1 MINYYSSIK
10 RAMSDQLFNF
20 RRIKNALKNTVI
32 LLLIWSMVACSDF
45 FDITNKQTLS
55 TDNFPATLEQV
66 DLVLTSSYAGAYG
79 IGTYAFYW
87 LPMGIYL
94 FDHTTNT
101 YGSYDER
108 GTSMDNYTDVNSRYT
123 TQMYVDICKW
133 ANLSTTAI
141 EAVGNYRE
149 EFSTTNEQ
157 AQLDYMLGQA
167 LFNRAL
173 AYWHGQIFFE
183 IKPDGWGFP
192 LFDKVAGDLENMKR
206 ERATV
211 SATWAFVMNDLET
224 AIPLLAGRN
233 EKYRVSEWAAKGLL
247 AKVYMQSLS
256 IFPENKAKAK
266 MLMEDIINNSGKTL
280 ATSNVYQDMF
290 YGNEE
295 NEFNTESLYELGMT
309 TNWNQSGPWEGYSTG
324 SGMPM
329 VMAPWY
335 MDLDIRFRPNV
346 EGAVDPLT
354 KELDMI
360 TSKKSSEWGNNFIHD
375 ANIKRFGFYGIGG
388 DTIPR
393 RTFNAAFESS
403 QARTFENYPYLTQD
417 PNYRQKSLDLK
428 NDKDRVDPRLLL
440 SAGQPY
446 VDEYVNEKGNMT
458 FYDRSSEVNNR
469 PDLLTWQH
477 RKFTNIRGV
486 EMGPAPYGK
495 NQSSDANYPIVR
507 LADIYLLYAELIK
520 NDEPAIALE
529 YINKVHRRAYGFST
543 ESPCPFDYQSLND
556 RTKTADPNDH
566 LANDVL
572 KYERWAELFAE
583 GQWWWDVRRWKIGP
597 EEADFYQETRHGN
610 ITWKGDE
617 SYVQPIPQLELERN
631 ENIQQS
637 QGYPGVR

>member
-1 MINYYSSIK
+1 M
-10 RAMSDQLFNF
+10 
-20 RRIKNALKNTVI
+20 KNAIKNTVVVFLI
-32 LLLIWSMVACSDF
+32 LFMSGCSDF

-55 TDNFPATLEQV
+55 PDNFPATLEQV
-66 DLVLTSSYAGAYG
+66 DLVLNSSYAGPYG
-79 IGTYAFYW
+79 IGIYSFYW
-87 LPMGIYL
+87 FPMGIYL
-94 FDHTTNT
+94 YDHTTNT

-141 EAVGNYRE
+141 EAIENYRAE
-149 EFSTTNEQ
+149 YSSTDEQ

-192 LFDKVAGDLENMKR
+192 IFDKVATDLENMKR
-206 ERATV
+206 ARATV
-211 SATWAFVMNDLET
+211 TDTWAFVIKDLEA
-224 AIPLLAGRN
+224 AIPLLTGHN
-233 EKYRVSEWAAKGLL
+233 DKYRASEWAAKGLL
-247 AKVYMQSLS
+247 AKVYMQSLY

-266 MLMEDIINNSGKTL
+266 TLMESIINSSGKKL
-280 ATSNVYQDMF
+280 ATPEVYNDMF
-290 YGNEE
+290 FGNDA
-295 NEFNTESLYELGMT
+295 NEFNSESLYELSMT
-309 TNWNQSGPWEGYSTG
+309 TNWNQNGPWAGYTTG

-335 MDLDIRFRPNV
+335 MDLEIRFRPNV

-354 KELDMI
+354 KENDII

-375 ANIKRFGFYGIGG
+375 ANIRRFGFSGVGG
-388 DTIPR
+388 DTVPR
-393 RTFNAAFESS
+393 RTFNKAFVSAQTRS
-403 QARTFENYPYLTQD
+403 VDNYPYRTED
-417 PNYRQKSLDLK
+417 PDYKAKSLTLK
-428 NDKDRVDPRLLL
+428 NNPELVDPRLKLV
-440 SAGQPY
+440 AGQPY
-446 VDEYVNEKGNMT
+446 VDEYINEKGKIT
-458 FYDRSSEVNNR
+458 YYDRSSEVNNR

-495 NQSSDANYPIVR
+495 NQSSDANYPVVR
-507 LADIYLLYAELIK
+507 LADIYLLYAELLK
-520 NDEPAIALE
+520 DESPAVALE
-529 YINKVHRRAYGFST
+529 YINKVHRRAYGFFPD
-543 ESPCPFDYQSLND
+543 SPCPFDYKSLTD
-556 RTKTADPNDH
+556 RTKTADAADH

-583 GQWWWDVRRWKIGP
+583 GQWWWDVRRWKIGAA
-597 EEADFYQETRHGN
+597 EAEFFKETRHGN

-637 QGYPGVR
+637 AGYPGVR

>member
-1 MINYYSSIK
+1 M
-10 RAMSDQLFNF
+10 
-20 RRIKNALKNTVI
+20 KNTIKNTVVVFLI
-32 LLLIWSMVACSDF
+32 LFMSGCSDF

-55 TDNFPATLEQV
+55 PDNFPATLEQV
-66 DLVLTSSYAGAYG
+66 DLVLNSSYAGPYG
-79 IGTYAFYW
+79 IGMYSFYW
-87 LPMGIYL
+87 FPMGIYL

-141 EAVGNYRE
+141 EAIENYSAE
-149 EFSTTNEQ
+149 YSSADEK

-167 LFNRAL
+167 MFNRAL

-192 LFDKVAGDLENMKR
+192 IFDKVATDLENMKR
-206 ERATV
+206 ARATV
-211 SATWAFVMNDLET
+211 TDTWAFVIKDLEA
-224 AIPLLAGRN
+224 AIPLLTGHN
-233 EKYRVSEWAAKGLL
+233 DKYRASEWAAKGLL
-247 AKVYMQSLS
+247 AKVYMQSLY
-256 IFPENKAKAK
+256 IFPENKVKAK
-266 MLMEDIINNSGKTL
+266 TLMENIINSSGKKL
-280 ATSNVYQDMF
+280 ATPEVYRDMF
-290 YGNEE
+290 FGNDA
-295 NEFNTESLYELGMT
+295 NEFNSESLYELSMT
-309 TNWNQSGPWEGYSTG
+309 TNWNQNGPWAGYTTG

-335 MDLDIRFRPNV
+335 LDLEIRFRPNV

-354 KELDMI
+354 KENDII

-375 ANIKRFGFYGIGG
+375 ANIRRFGFSEIGG
-388 DTIPR
+388 DTVPR
-393 RTFNAAFESS
+393 RTFNKAFVSAQPRS
-403 QARTFENYPYLTQD
+403 IDNYPYRTED
-417 PNYRQKSLDLK
+417 PEYKTKSLTLK
-428 NDKDRVDPRLLL
+428 NNPELIDPRLKLV
-440 SAGQPY
+440 AGQPY
-446 VDEYVNEKGNMT
+446 VDEYIDEKGKIT
-458 FYDRSSEVNNR
+458 YYDRSSEVNNR

-495 NQSSDANYPIVR
+495 NQSSNANYPVVR
-507 LADIYLLYAELIK
+507 LADIYLLYAELLK
-520 NDEPAIALE
+520 EESPAVALE
-529 YINKVHRRAYGFST
+529 YINKVHRRAYGFLPD
-543 ESPCPFDYQSLND
+543 SPCPFDYKSLAD
-556 RTKTADPNDH
+556 RTKTADSSDH

-583 GQWWWDVRRWKIGP
+583 GQWWWDVRRWKIGAA
-597 EEADFYQETRHGN
+597 EAEFFKETRHGN

-637 QGYPGVR
+637 AGYPGVR

>member
-1 MINYYSSIK
+1 MKNY
-10 RAMSDQLFNF
+10 
-20 RRIKNALKNTVI
+20 IKNTIIGFLI
-32 LLLIWSMVACSDF
+32 LFMTGCSDF

-55 TDNFPATLEQV
+55 PDNFPATIEQV
-66 DLVLTSSYAGAYG
+66 DLVLTSSYAGPYG
-79 IGTYAFYW
+79 IGMYSFYW
-87 LPMGIYL
+87 FPLGIYL
-94 FDHTTNT
+94 YDHTTNT

-141 EAVGNYRE
+141 EAIVNYRAE
-149 EFSTTNEQ
+149 YSSANEQ

-192 LFDKVAGDLENMKR
+192 IFDKVATDLENMKR
-206 ERATV
+206 SRATV
-211 SATWAFVMNDLET
+211 TDTWAFVIKDLEAT
-224 AIPLLAGRN
+224 IPLLTGHN
-233 EKYRVSEWAAKGLL
+233 DKYRASEWAAKGLL
-247 AKVYMQSLS
+247 AKVYMQSLY
-256 IFPENKAKAK
+256 IFPENKVKAK
-266 MLMEDIINNSGKTL
+266 TLMENIINSSGKKL
-280 ATSNVYQDMF
+280 ATPEVYSDMF
-290 YGNEE
+290 FGNDA
-295 NEFNTESLYELGMT
+295 NEFNSESLYELSMT
-309 TNWNQSGPWEGYSTG
+309 TNWNQNGPWAGYTTG

-335 MDLDIRFRPNV
+335 LDLEIRFRPNV

-354 KELDMI
+354 KENDII

-375 ANIKRFGFYGIGG
+375 ANIRRFGFSGIGG
-388 DTIPR
+388 DTVPR
-393 RTFNAAFESS
+393 RTFNKAFVSAQPRS
-403 QARTFENYPYLTQD
+403 VDNYPYRTED
-417 PNYRQKSLDLK
+417 TDYKMKSLSLK
-428 NDKDRVDPRLLL
+428 NNPDLVDPRLKLV
-440 SAGQPY
+440 AGQPY
-446 VDEYVNEKGNMT
+446 VDEYINEKGKIT
-458 FYDRSSEVNNR
+458 YYDRSSEVNNR

-495 NQSSDANYPIVR
+495 NQSSDANYPVVR

-520 NDEPAIALE
+520 DERPDVALE
-529 YINKVHRRAYGFST
+529 YINKVHRRAYGFSPD
-543 ESPCPFDYQSLND
+543 SPCPFDYKSLTD
-556 RTKTADPNDH
+556 RTKTVDASDH

-583 GQWWWDVRRWKIGP
+583 GQWWWDVRRWKIGAA
-597 EEADFYQETRHGN
+597 EAEFFKETRHGN

-637 QGYPGVR
+637 DGYPGVR

>member
-1 MINYYSSIK
+1 M
-10 RAMSDQLFNF
+10 
-20 RRIKNALKNTVI
+20 KNAIKNTVI
-32 LLLIWSMVACSDF
+32 GFLILFMTGCSDF

-55 TDNFPATLEQV
+55 PDNFPATLEQV
-66 DLVLTSSYAGAYG
+66 DLVLTSSYAGPYG
-79 IGTYAFYW
+79 IGLYSFYW
-87 LPMGIYL
+87 FPMGIYL

-141 EAVGNYRE
+141 EAIGNYRAE
-149 EFSTTNEQ
+149 YSSTDEQ

-192 LFDKVAGDLENMKR
+192 IFDKVATDLENMKR
-206 ERATV
+206 ARATV
-211 SATWAFVMNDLET
+211 TDTWAFVIKDLED
-224 AIPLLAGRN
+224 AIPLLTGHN
-233 EKYRVSEWAAKGLL
+233 DKYRASEWAAKGLL
-247 AKVYMQSLS
+247 AKVYMQSLY

-266 MLMEDIINNSGKTL
+266 TLMENIINNSGKKL
-280 ATSNVYQDMF
+280 ATSEVYRDMF
-290 YGNEE
+290 FGNDA
-295 NEFNTESLYELGMT
+295 NEFNSESLYELSMT
-309 TNWNQSGPWEGYSTG
+309 TNWNQNGPWVGYTTG

-335 MDLDIRFRPNV
+335 MDIEIRFRPNV

-354 KELDMI
+354 KENDII

-375 ANIKRFGFYGIGG
+375 ANIRRFGFSGIGG
-388 DTIPR
+388 DTVPR
-393 RTFNAAFESS
+393 RTFNKAFVSAQPRS
-403 QARTFENYPYLTQD
+403 VDNYPYKTED
-417 PNYRQKSLDLK
+417 PDYKAKSLTLK
-428 NDKDRVDPRLLL
+428 NNPELVDPRLKLV
-440 SAGQPY
+440 AGQPY
-446 VDEYVNEKGNMT
+446 VDEYINEKGKIT
-458 FYDRSSEVNNR
+458 YYDRSSEVNNR

-486 EMGPAPYGK
+486 EMGPAPFGK
-495 NQSSDANYPIVR
+495 NQSSDANYPVVR
-507 LADIYLLYAELIK
+507 LADIYLLYAELLK
-520 NDEPAIALE
+520 DESPAVALE
-529 YINKVHRRAYGFST
+529 YINKVHRRAYGFLPD
-543 ESPCPFDYQSLND
+543 SPCPFDYKSLTD
-556 RTKTADPNDH
+556 RTKTADAADH

-583 GQWWWDVRRWKIGP
+583 GQWWWDVRRWKIGAA
-597 EEADFYQETRHGN
+597 EAEFFKETRHGN

-637 QGYPGVR
+637 AGYPGVR

>member
-1 MINYYSSIK
+1 MVQSIMRKINKYTAI
-10 RAMSDQLFNF
+10 
-20 RRIKNALKNTVI
+20 TVLS
-32 LLLIWSMVACSDF
+32 LLMAGCTDY

-55 TDNFPATLEQV
+55 PDNFPATLEQV
-66 DLVLTSSYAGAYG
+66 DLVLTSSYAGPYG
-79 IGTYAFYW
+79 IGMYSFYW
-87 LPMGIYL
+87 FPMGIYL
-94 FDHTTNT
+94 YDHTTNT

-141 EAVGNYRE
+141 EAIGNYRKE
-149 EFSTTNEQ
+149 YSTDSEQ

-192 LFDKVAGDLENMKR
+192 VFDKVA
-206 ERATV
+206 
-211 SATWAFVMNDLET
+211 NDLET
-224 AIPLLAGRN
+224 MKRPRATVTDTWKFVIKDLEEAVLLLTGHN
-233 EKYRVSEWAAKGLL
+233 DKYRATEWAAKGLL
-247 AKVYMQSLS
+247 AKVYMQSLY

-266 MLMEDIINNSGKTL
+266 SLMENIINASGKKL
-280 ATSNVYQDMF
+280 ATPEVYRDMF
-290 YGNEE
+290 YGNEA
-295 NEFNTESLYELGMT
+295 NEFNSESLYEQSMNI
-309 TNWNQSGPWEGYSTG
+309 NWNQSGPWAGYTTG

-354 KELDMI
+354 KDNDII

-375 ANIKRFGFYGIGG
+375 ANIRRFGFYGIGG
-388 DTIPR
+388 DTVPR
-393 RTFNAAFESS
+393 RTFSETFVSS
-403 QARTFENYPYLTQD
+403 KPRAIDNYPYRTED
-417 PNYRQKSLDLK
+417 AEYRQKSLSLK
-428 NDKDRVDPRLLL
+428 NNADLVDPRLKLA
-440 SAGQPY
+440 AGQPY
-446 VDEYVNEKGNMT
+446 VDEYINDKGKVT

-486 EMGPAPYGK
+486 EMGPAPFGK
-495 NQSSDANYPIVR
+495 NQSSDANYPVVR

-520 NDEPAIALE
+520 DENQAVALE
-529 YINKVHRRAYGFST
+529 YINKVHRRAYGFSPDA
-543 ESPCPFDYQSLND
+543 PCPYDYKSLTD
-556 RTKTADPNDH
+556 RTKTADETDH
-566 LANDVL
+566 LAHDVL

-597 EEADFYQETRHGN
+597 LEAEFYKETRHGN

-637 QGYPGVR
+637 NGYPGVR